1 MKIYSAEP
9 ICGGKVTAPVFRY
22 TRTDGI
28 PEVRTISDVKSEQ
41 GRFLLAKHIAQ
52 KELALLYERAGAELG
67 SDAAMIFYIH
77 QLMIDDDDIQKAVL
91 DEIADGHT
99 NAEAAVFKVCG
110 RLCKLFGDM
119 SDKYMS
125 ARRADISD
133 ISGRLI
139 AILQNS
145 SQSYPELTSPAI
157 LLCDDL
163 TPSEILLPEKGLI
176 KGIIMTAGT
185 PNSHAS
191 MLARKMNIPAVC
203 GAQLD
208 PGTVPEACKI
218 FLDADCGKFYI
229 TDESAP
235 L

>member
-1 MKIYSAEP
+1 MKIYSAET
-9 ICGGKVTAPVFRY
+9 ICGGKVTASVFRY
-22 TRTDGI
+22 TRTGGT
-28 PEVRTISDVKSEQ
+28 PEMRTVSDVKSEQ

-67 SDAAMIFYIH
+67 GDAAMIFYIH

-91 DEIADGHT
+91 DKIDAEHI
-99 NAEAAVFKVCG
+99 NAEAAVFRVCG
-110 RLCKLFGDM
+110 SLCKLFGNM

-145 SQSYPELTSPAI
+145 SQSYPEPTAPSI

-163 TPSEILLPEKGLI
+163 TPSEILLPAKGLI

-191 MLARKMNIPAVC
+191 MLARKMGIPAVC

-208 PGTVPEACKI
+208 TDAVSDTSKI

-229 TDESAP
+229 IDEHAP